1 MPDIEVGVRNVSIIF
16 ERYLFGVY
24 FYMCDTN
31 FFVLP
36 IDVVAESRLSNRR
49 QPSRLSNAES
59 DTSELSHPDITIN
72 LARLFTSSELSFLAT
87 MATDIN

>member
-1 MPDIEVGVRNVSIIF
+1 MPDMEVGVRNVSIIF

-59 DTSELSHPDITIN
+59 DTSELSHPDSTIN